1 LLRKFQTLAYEEYAA
16 VLNFPCALQLAHL
29 RENRESAPSAALLR
43 KFQTLAY
50 EEYAAVLN
58 FPCALPPA
66 HLRENRGGAPFV
78 AAVPAVRTGMR
89 RPAGMPLRR
98 AAQGGCLWKQSP
110 INFGPCGQGDFVWVG
125 FSTGP

>member
-1 LLRKFQTLAYEEYAA
+1 MKTKRHTGADTLPCGFRAGTPSAALLRKFQTLAYEEYAA

-58 FPCALPPA
+58 FPC
-66 HLRENRGGAPFV
+66 
-78 AAVPAVRTGMR
+78 
-89 RPAGMPLRR
+89 
-98 AAQGGCLWKQSP
+98 
-110 INFGPCGQGDFVWVG
+110 
-125 FSTGP
+125 